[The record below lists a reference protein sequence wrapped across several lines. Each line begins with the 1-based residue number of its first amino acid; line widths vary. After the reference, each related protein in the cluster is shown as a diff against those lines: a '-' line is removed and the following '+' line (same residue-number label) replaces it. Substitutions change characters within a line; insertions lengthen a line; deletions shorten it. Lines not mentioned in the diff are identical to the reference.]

1 MPREQKAL
9 WKGSVI
15 SIHITSATEQ
25 PMRSVEEVHAV
36 PGRGLEGDRYFLDTG
51 RFSKYFGPNY
61 EVTFIERE
69 TIDALNREY
78 QDLNLTAAESR
89 RNIETWGV
97 PLNHL
102 VGRAFRIGDVV
113 IYGRLLAEP
122 CLYLAKLTHH
132 NVLAGLIHRGGL
144 RAQIL
149 TEGIIRV
156 GDPIEEV
163 FGVEVPA
170 VKAHQKVVE
179 H

>member
-1 MPREQKAL
+1 M
-9 WKGSVI
+9 WKGSVV
-15 SIHITSATEQ
+15 SIHIASATEQ
-25 PMRSVEEVHAV
+25 PMSSVREVHAV
-36 PGRGLEGDRYFLDTG
+36 PGRGLEGDRYYLDTG

-61 EVTFIERE
+61 EVTLIERE
-69 TIDALNREY
+69 TVDALNREY
-78 QDLNLTAAESR
+78 RDLNLTAAETR
-89 RNIETWGV
+89 RNIETCGV

-102 VGRAFRIGDVV
+102 VGRTFRIGDVV

-122 CLYLAKLTHH
+122 CMYLAKLTHH

-149 TEGIIRV
+149 TEGIIHV
-156 GDPIEEV
+156 GDTIEEV

-170 VKAHQKVVE
+170 DEAYQEVVE